1 MGVRDAEILHFST
14 QKREDDI
21 CLALQKQSL
30 IIMWHR
36 ISLLY
41 QDSPLKDILHL
52 SINLH
57 LGGFLSTSGDS
68 GMLIVTYTFNRR
80 NISYLLINS
89 IIQFSKTISELELI

>member
-21 CLALQKQSL
+21 CLAPQKQSL